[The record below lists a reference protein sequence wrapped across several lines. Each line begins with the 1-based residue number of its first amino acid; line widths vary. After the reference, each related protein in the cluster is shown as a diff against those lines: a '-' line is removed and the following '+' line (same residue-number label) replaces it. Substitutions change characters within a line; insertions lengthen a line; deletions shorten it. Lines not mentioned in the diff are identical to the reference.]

1 MVLSRVMVWALALL
15 AVLAAGCTSQTMF
28 ASTQA
33 WQRNEC
39 QKLQDKSERDRCLA
53 SNKDS
58 YEAYKRQTEGMKK
71 E

>member
-1 MVLSRVMVWALALL
+1 MCLSRVMGGALALS

-58 YEAYKRQTEGMKK
+58 YEDFKK
-71 E
+71 QADGVKKD